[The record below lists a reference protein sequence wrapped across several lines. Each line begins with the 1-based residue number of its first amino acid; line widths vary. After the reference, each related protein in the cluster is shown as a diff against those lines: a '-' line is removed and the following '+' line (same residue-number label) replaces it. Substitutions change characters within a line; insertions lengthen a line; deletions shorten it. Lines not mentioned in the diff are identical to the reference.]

1 MEQSV
6 VQPVVQPGVQPV
18 MQQVVLPVGQPI
30 KTTESQIVQTP
41 DGKLFMLPSNTYPVL
56 QPVVL
61 QPVVQPV
68 VRQMVQPAV
77 VPNFGRLKN
86 LDISTKAPSPSEI
99 NSAKSSTSSPTRSV
113 TSRIADEDNDS
124 TCQNPREMVIDAT
137 IECSPCDS
145 NRATDNT
152 SDNDDS

>member
-1 MEQSV
+1 M
-6 VQPVVQPGVQPV
+6 QPVI
-18 MQQVVLPVGQPI
+18 QQVVLPVGEPI

-56 QPVVL
+56 QPVLFQQVV

-68 VRQMVQPAV
+68 VRQVVQPAV

-86 LDISTKAPSPSEI
+86 LDMSIKAPSPSEI
-99 NSAKSSTSSPTRSV
+99 SSAKSSTSSPTRSV